1 MPLRLKRGRECGRD
15 NVNAVRVL
23 VVDDSA
29 FMRTALSRM
38 IGSEAGFEV
47 VATACSG
54 SEGLEK
60 IASFDP
66 DVITLDDEM
75 PGLNGLETLR
85 CIMSRFPRPV
95 IMVSAETA
103 EGAEQ
108 TLNAL
113 ASGAFDCVP
122 KHLSSTSLDI
132 AHVRQEL
139 IAKIRAAAQSRTSRT
154 SDFLSRK
161 LPRSLV
167 EAFDSVSTI
176 PPAIVALGTSTG
188 GPQALQEI
196 LPLFPA
202 DFSVP
207 MLIVQHMP
215 PGFSGPFA
223 QRLNTLCSLTVQE
236 ATHGELLLSGVV
248 YIAPAGRHMT
258 VERPSDARTILC
270 LGTPRLDTP
279 SDCCLHIP
287 SVDVLMKSVAEAFRN
302 RALGVIMTGMGCD
315 GAEGMRAIRRQG
327 GLTIGQDEAS
337 CTVYGM
343 PRACAELGVLSRVVP
358 LLEIPAHILRAT
370 HYRKRA

>member
-1 MPLRLKRGRECGRD
+1 
-15 NVNAVRVL
+15 

-38 IGSEAGFEV
+38 ISSEAGFEV

-85 CIMSRFPRPV
+85 CIMNRFPRPV
-95 IMVSAETA
+95 IMVSAETG

-122 KHLSSTSLDI
+122 KHLSSSSLDI
-132 AHVRQEL
+132 AHVRQDL
-139 IAKIRAAAQSRTSRT
+139 IAKIRAAAQSRRSRT

-161 LPRSLV
+161 RTRSLV

-176 PPAIVALGTSTG
+176 PPEIVALGTSTG

-207 MLIVQHMP
+207 ILIVQHMP

-223 QRLNTLCSLTVQE
+223 QRLNTLCSVTVQE
-236 ATHGELLLSGVV
+236 ATHGELLLPGVV
-248 YIAPAGRHMT
+248 YIAPAGRPMT

-270 LGTPRLDTP
+270 LGTPSLDSP
-279 SDCCLHIP
+279 SDVCLHIP

-302 RALGVIMTGMGCD
+302 RALGVIMTGMGSD
-315 GAEGMRAIRRQG
+315 GAQGMKAIHRMG

-358 LLEIPAHILRAT
+358 LLEIPAHILRAAR
-370 HYRKRA
+370 YRKRA